1 MRPPSGGRKSGV
13 KSIQK
18 TRLRGEAVVSEDY
31 SMIVMIVYVLLVVAG
46 EVAAFF
52 IAQAFDSLV
61 PAAWSMI
68 FYMALFFGVI
78 WGAWPVAVYVTEKW
92 LVRGAAPHGEAR
104 RT

>member
-1 MRPPSGGRKSGV
+1 
-13 KSIQK
+13 
-18 TRLRGEAVVSEDY
+18 
-31 SMIVMIVYVLLVVAG
+31 MIVMIVYVLLVVAG

-78 WGAWPVAVYVTEKW
+78 WGAWPLAVYVTEKW

>member
-1 MRPPSGGRKSGV
+1 MV
-13 KSIQK
+13 
-18 TRLRGEAVVSEDY
+18 
-31 SMIVMIVYVLLVVAG
+31 VMIVYVLLVMAG

-52 IAQAFDSLV
+52 VANALDSFV

-78 WGAWPVAVYVTEKW
+78 WGAWPIAVYVTEKW
-92 LVRGAAPHGEAR
+92 LVSGAAPQGEAR